1 MGLITDLTMGLITDL
16 TMDSIMDSIMEEIHG
31 IILMVIMLTIHIVHH
46 MAVITL
52 IIHTIPVLEIHR
64 F

>member
-1 MGLITDLTMGLITDL
+1 
-16 TMDSIMDSIMEEIHG
+16 MDSIMEEIHG

-52 IIHTIPVLEIHR
+52 IIHTIPVLEIHQ